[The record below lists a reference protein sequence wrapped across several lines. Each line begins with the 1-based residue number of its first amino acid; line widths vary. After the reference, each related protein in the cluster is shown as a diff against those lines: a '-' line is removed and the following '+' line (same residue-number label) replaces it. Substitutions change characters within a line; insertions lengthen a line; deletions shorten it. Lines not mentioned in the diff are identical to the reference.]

1 MGVVYE
7 KITDFYYI
15 GFCFVFAHTI
25 LQRTAR
31 LLRLFVQGMLSAES
45 AVLLD
50 FHTIRMSLLILGR
63 VIVAALAFRASQGDS
78 CTHSLYLQMMNYT
91 PVIGSSSDFTA
102 SR

>member
-1 MGVVYE
+1 
-7 KITDFYYI
+7 
-15 GFCFVFAHTI
+15 
-25 LQRTAR
+25 
-31 LLRLFVQGMLSAES
+31 MLSAES

-91 PVIGSSSDFTA
+91 PVIGSSSEFHCLPVTA
-102 SR
+102 LGFLGLSRIKKRPFFDLCRLE